1 MFLVSGLGRRNEVLS
16 IALPVLL
23 GFLPDS
29 IISLISMIV
38 ASRITTETVAG
49 TGLASYLFFVLN
61 AVSSI
66 FMIGL
71 LVFCSQAYGAGR
83 IDLVER
89 ATGELTTVALVL
101 STAVLVTSQLW
112 ISEYV
117 SLLSG
122 NQASVSQ
129 VAATYLNYRI
139 ASVPAMM
146 VGAVLSSS
154 YRAVNSPWIPTY
166 ASLTA
171 GTVGAILIP
180 SLGLGY
186 LGLPRMETAGMGLA
200 SALSQ
205 YVGLFMYMFFKPPF
219 RFRPSM
225 PSKITLKVLAIGV
238 PASIE
243 RLIGSV
249 GQNIYIN
256 AVARSGVAALAA
268 HNIGI
273 SVESIV
279 INPVS
284 AVSIAASAGVGHRV
298 GSSETSKLDELARE
312 SLKIGLSWMSVAA
325 ICLIA
330 ISPFVGS
337 FFTQSEEI
345 AKLVMAYLIL
355 AGISEIGFGGSLA
368 IYGVMRGMGGTWV
381 PLVVNSFT
389 VLVLRAALAQTLQPL
404 YGIYGVWF
412 TQITDMY
419 GRFSIAYLVYRKLRS
434 RLVIRLVN

>member
-1 MFLVSGLGRRNEVLS
+1 MVSELGQRNEVS
-16 IALPVLL
+16 SMALPVLL

-29 IISLISMIV
+29 IISLVSMVV
-38 ASRITTETVAG
+38 ASRIATETVAG

-66 FMIGL
+66 FMVGL

-89 ATGELTTVALVL
+89 ATGELATLALAL
-101 STAVLVTSQLW
+101 SAAVLASSQLW
-112 ISEYV
+112 IGGYV

-122 NQASVSQ
+122 GQASVSQ
-129 VAATYLNYRI
+129 VATTYLSYRI

-154 YRAVNSPWIPTY
+154 YRAANSPWIPTY

-171 GTVGAILIP
+171 GTAGVVLIP
-180 SLGLGY
+180 SLSLGY
-186 LGLPRMETAGMGLA
+186 LGLPRMETVGMGLA

-205 YVGLFMYMFFKPPF
+205 YVGLLMYLFFKPPF
-219 RFRPSM
+219 RFRLSL

-243 RLIGSV
+243 RLVSSI

-268 HNIGI
+268 HNIGL
-273 SVESIV
+273 SVENIV
-279 INPVS
+279 INPVF
-284 AVSIAASAGVGHRV
+284 AVSIAASARVGHRV
-298 GSSETSKLDELARE
+298 GSSEVSKLDELAKE
-312 SLKIGLSWMSVAA
+312 SLKIGLSWMSIAT
-325 ICLIA
+325 ICLLA
-330 ISPFVGS
+330 ISPFAGS

-345 AKLVMAYLIL
+345 TKLVMAYLIL
-355 AGISEIGFGGSLA
+355 AGISEIGLGGSLA
-368 IYGVMRGMGGTWV
+368 IYGVMRGMGSTWV

-389 VLVLRAALAQTLQPL
+389 VLVLRAMLAQVLQPV

-419 GRFSIAYLVYRKLRS
+419 GRFSIAYLTYRKLKS
-434 RLVIRLVN
+434 RLLIRLVN